1 MSKFFE
7 NVRFGIFSANKKVED
22 FDWGLV
28 GIVIIIRG
36 NNKHVIPT
44 CIAVVFMLWGF

>member
-7 NVRFGIFSANKKVED
+7 NVRFGIFSVNREVED

-28 GIVIIIRG
+28 GIIIIING

-44 CIAVVFMLWGF
+44 CIAVVFMPWGF